1 MDFRDALTEIFTS
14 PIAII
19 GFLFFVLVIFP
30 FIVFFTRPIMQM
42 RLGKA
47 LREDGMPTT
56 GRVTTLKHETGQN
69 ARTKAQ
75 VDFYS
80 VGYEYEV
87 GGQTYA
93 NRHSVRAEIY
103 NALRE
108 GGSVS
113 VLYLPATPEKS
124 MVASAVQRSQL

>member
-1 MDFRDALTEIFTS
+1 MDDLIQSIFTS
-14 PIAII
+14 PVAII
-19 GFLFFVLVIFP
+19 GFLFFVLVIVP

-42 RLGKA
+42 RLAKA
-47 LREDGMPTT
+47 LREGGLPTD
-56 GRVTTLKHETGQN
+56 GRVTALKHDVGQN

-80 VGYEYEV
+80 VGYEYAV

-93 NRHSVRAEIY
+93 NRHSVRGEVY
-103 NALRE
+103 HTLRE
-108 GGSVS
+108 GGAVS

-124 MVASAVQRSQL
+124 MVAGAVQRSQP